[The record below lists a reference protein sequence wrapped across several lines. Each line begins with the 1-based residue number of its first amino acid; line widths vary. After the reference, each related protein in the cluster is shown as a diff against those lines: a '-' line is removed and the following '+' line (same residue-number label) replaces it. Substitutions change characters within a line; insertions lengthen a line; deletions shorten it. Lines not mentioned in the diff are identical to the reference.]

1 MQLFLDFVPL
11 LIFFVAYRLYDVY
24 VATAAL
30 MVAML
35 LVVAYHWLRHRKVS
49 GILLGSTALVLV
61 FGAITLALR
70 NPVFIQWKV
79 TVVNWAVALA
89 FLASQLFGK
98 QTLTQRTMGH
108 ALELEPSQW
117 RYLNTSW
124 VVTFAAIGAI
134 NLFIMYRYT
143 LDTWTTFKVWGQMG
157 LVLITVIG
165 QTIWIS
171 RHMPQ
176 SEADKNG

>member
-1 MQLFLDFVPL
+1 MQLLFDFVPL
-11 LIFFVAYRLYDVY
+11 LIFFVAYRVFDIY

-30 MVAML
+30 MTAMVIVL
-35 LVVAYHWLRHRKVS
+35 AYHWLRHRKVS
-49 GILLGSTALVLV
+49 GILIGSTALVLV

-79 TVVNWAVALA
+79 TVVNWTVALA
-89 FLASQLFGK
+89 FLGTQLFGK

-108 ALELEPSQW
+108 ALQLEPAQW
-117 RYLNTSW
+117 RVLNSTW

-134 NLFIMYRYT
+134 NLFVMYRYT

-157 LVLITVIG
+157 IVLITVIG
-165 QTIWIS
+165 QTVWIS
-171 RHMPQ
+171 RHMPETEPGK
-176 SEADKNG
+176 SE